1 MNGWPRKSQDTKLKE
16 ARPPDMIRIR
26 FHGRGGH
33 GVKTASRIVGTAAFL
48 AGHYVQ
54 DSPIYGAERRG
65 APVVAFTRIHD
76 SPILERGVITQPDLI
91 ICGDD
96 TLLELPD
103 GGVLQ
108 GAATASGLFIN
119 TSDLKALKQPEDFPA
134 HTVSLDVTQ
143 KAVHWLGQGSLLS
156 TGLGAAAARLAG
168 MITWEQL
175 NQALTEELT
184 GLGVDSKGIE
194 NNLGL
199 GCEIFESLNPVTFRV
214 FETTSGEHMFPMSY
228 DPVLL
233 STPSILAPGNTEERK
248 TGAWRTERPEID
260 LDRCTRCGL
269 CFVHCPD
276 GAIALDDQGY
286 PIIDYQH
293 CKGCLICLE
302 QCRPHAITS
311 RPEKG
316 VS

>member
-1 MNGWPRKSQDTKLKE
+1 
-16 ARPPDMIRIR
+16 MIRIR

-48 AGHYVQ
+48 AGHHVQ

-76 SPILERGVITQPDLI
+76 GPILERGVITQPDLI
-91 ICGDD
+91 ICGDE
-96 TLLELPD
+96 TLLELPE

-108 GAATASGLFIN
+108 GVETVSGLFIN
-119 TSDLKALKQPEDFPA
+119 TPDLKALKERVDVPA

-143 KAVHWLGQGSLLS
+143 KAVQWLGQGSLLS
-156 TGLGAAAARLAG
+156 TGLGAAAARLTG

-175 NQALTEELT
+175 KQALTEELT
-184 GLGVDSKGIE
+184 GLGVTPKGIE
-194 NNLGL
+194 NNLAL
-199 GCEIFESLNPVTFRV
+199 GREIFESLEAVTFQRI
-214 FETTSGEHMFPMSY
+214 ESTSGESMYPMTY

-233 STPSILAPGNTEERK
+233 STPSILAPGNTEDRK
-248 TGAWRTERPEID
+248 TGAWRTERPEVD
-260 LDRCTRCGL
+260 YDRCTRCGL

-276 GAIALDDQGY
+276 GAIALDEQGY

-316 VS
+316 DS